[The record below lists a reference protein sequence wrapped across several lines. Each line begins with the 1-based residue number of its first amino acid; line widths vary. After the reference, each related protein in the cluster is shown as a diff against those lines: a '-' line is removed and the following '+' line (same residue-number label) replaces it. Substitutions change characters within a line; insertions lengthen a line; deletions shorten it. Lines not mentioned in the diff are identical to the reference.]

1 MFGLNDS
8 GARPVQTPPPLPS
21 AVPRPGLSTAP
32 TGSARALATC
42 TTARPRAASARA
54 LLAGLLLMLG
64 LLVLLVPPRAI
75 AQPLQAIPELSAR
88 VMERSGTLAPQQVQ
102 ALEERLATFERERGT
117 QIVVL
122 LIPTTAPEDIA
133 AYAFR
138 VADAWKIGRRDV
150 GDGILVVVAKDDRRI
165 RIEVAR
171 ALEGAVPDVAA
182 FRVIDGIMTPAFRRG
197 DFAGGLEGGVEA
209 LMALVRGEALPL
221 PDAPPQAAPETSL
234 EDLGAF
240 LFVAVPVVGAFLTG
254 VLGRKLGALATGGAA
269 GFVVKILTGSLLLAG
284 LAGLLAAVFVL
295 VLGIGGGGGFG
306 GGPGGGLHRGGPIIW
321 GGGGRGGLG
330 RGGGGFRSGGGGS
343 FGGGGASG
351 SW

>member
-1 MFGLNDS
+1 MKTAARLP
-8 GARPVQTPPPLPS
+8 GA
-21 AVPRPGLSTAP
+21 A
-32 TGSARALATC
+32 
-42 TTARPRAASARA
+42 
-54 LLAGLLLMLG
+54 LAGLLIAVLG
-64 LLVLLVPPRAI
+64 LLWLLAPAQAI
-75 AQPLQAIPELSAR
+75 AQPVQPVPEPSAR
-88 VMERSGTLAPQQVQ
+88 VVERSGTLTPAQVQ
-102 ALEERLATFERERGT
+102 ALDERLAAFERERGT

-122 LIPTTAPEDIA
+122 LVPTTAPEDIA

-138 VADAWKIGRRDV
+138 VADTWKIGRREV
-150 GDGILVVVAKDDRRI
+150 GDGILMVVAKNDRRV

-182 FRVIDGIMTPAFRRG
+182 FRIIDRIITPAFRQG
-197 DFAGGLEGGVEA
+197 DFAGGIGAGVDA

-221 PDAPPQAAPETSL
+221 PEAERRDGQQTSL

-240 LFVAVPVVGAFLTG
+240 LFVAVPVAGAFLMG

-269 GFVVKILTGSLLLAG
+269 GFVVEILTGSLLLAG
-284 LAGLLAAVFVL
+284 IAGVLAAVFVL

-306 GGPGGGLHRGGPIIW
+306 GGGFGGGGSYRGGPVIR
-321 GGGGRGGLG
+321 GGGG